1 MSDAKISKRY
11 AKALFEFAQEQK
23 SMDSIKAD
31 MDYLYQLCEVS
42 DDFVSMLKS
51 PVIKISKKLEIMV
64 AIFGDKLSETTM
76 KFLNIISKSRR
87 EDIIPSMAEQFV
99 LMHNDF
105 IGLKKVKLF
114 TATSL
119 DNTTKEQI
127 TKILGEQTKKT
138 IELDEEIQEDLIGG
152 FILKIDDLQF
162 DASIKSKL
170 NRLKNELSQQY

>member
-23 SMDSIKAD
+23 SLETIKSD

-42 DDFVSMLKS
+42 SDFVGMLKS
-51 PVIKISKKLEIMV
+51 PVIKIAKKLEIMKAV
-64 AIFGDKLSETTM
+64 FENKLSETTM
-76 KFLNIISKSRR
+76 KFLSIISKSRR

-99 LMHNDF
+99 LMYNDF
-105 IGLKKVKLF
+105 MGLKKVKLF

-119 DNTTKEQI
+119 DNSTKEQI
-127 TKILGEQTKKT
+127 SKILEAQTKKK
-138 IELDEEIQEDLIGG
+138 IEIDEEIQEDLIGG
-152 FILKIDDLQF
+152 FVLKIDDLQF

-170 NRLKNELSQQY
+170 NRLKNVLSQQY